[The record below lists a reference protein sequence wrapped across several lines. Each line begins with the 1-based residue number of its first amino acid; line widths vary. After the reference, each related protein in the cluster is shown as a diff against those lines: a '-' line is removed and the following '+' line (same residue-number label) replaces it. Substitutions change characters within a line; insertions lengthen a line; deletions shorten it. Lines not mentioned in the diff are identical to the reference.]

1 MGIDINSGIILLVV
15 AVVSYA
21 LGATQHRGDKLDV
34 VKKGTRV
41 RYRGSKD
48 GNWKYG
54 VIEEDIVGERTLYI
68 LRAVELELDELEQLQ
83 VKVSHRI
90 FPIKKESVEVLGYDE
105 VWQKKD
111 LI

>member
-1 MGIDINSGIILLVV
+1 MGIDVTDGIIMF
-15 AVVSYA
+15 VVSVISYT
-21 LGATQHRGDKLDV
+21 LGLTQNKGEKLDV

>member
-21 LGATQHRGDKLDV
+21 LGATQHKGDKLDV

>member
-1 MGIDINSGIILLVV
+1 MGIDINSGIILFIVS
-15 AVVSYA
+15 VVSYA
-21 LGATQHRGDKLDV
+21 LGATQHKGDKLDV
-34 VKKGTRV
+34 VKQGTRV

-48 GNWKYG
+48 GSWKFG
-54 VIEEDIVGERTLYI
+54 IIEEDIVGERTLYI

-111 LI
+111 LV